1 MSKKEQQTFI
11 LELKI
16 LSKILRSSWTMT
28 MDRSTLA
35 LLGERH
41 LMLEKTIIP
50 LIPDSTFITP
60 EVAQKLKQAESTRN
74 DFIIDVQEAFLTNN
88 TKFVDYLK
96 SFGLTRSELNYCCLL
111 TLGLR
116 GNEIGI
122 ITNNRNHY
130 NHSSMI
136 RQKLRLAPND
146 TNLGNYLRYQ
156 YETIQSETTESIVL
170 K

>member
-1 MSKKEQQTFI
+1 MNKTDQQTFI

-16 LSKILRSSWTMT
+16 LSKILRSSWT

-74 DFIIDVQEAFLTNN
+74 DFIIDVQEAFITNN
-88 TKFVDYLK
+88 TRFVEYLK

-116 GNEIGI
+116 GKDIGI
-122 ITNNRNHY
+122 LTNNHNHY
-130 NHSSMI
+130 NHSSAI
-136 RQKLRLAPND
+136 RQKLGLAPND
-146 TNLGNYLRYQ
+146 TNLGNHLRCK
-156 YETIQSETTESIVL
+156 YENIQSETIES
-170 K
+170 

>member
-1 MSKKEQQTFI
+1 
-11 LELKI
+11 
-16 LSKILRSSWTMT
+16 

-50 LIPDSTFITP
+50 LIPDSTFIAP

-88 TKFVDYLK
+88 TRFFEYLK
-96 SFGLTRSELNYCCLL
+96 PFGLTRSELNYCCLL

-116 GNEIGI
+116 GKEIGI
-122 ITNNRNHY
+122 MTNNRNHY
-130 NHSSMI
+130 NNSSLI
-136 RQKLRLAPND
+136 RQKLGLTPND

-156 YETIQSETTESIVL
+156 YETIQSETTESVVP

>member
-1 MSKKEQQTFI
+1 MSKTDQQTFI

-16 LSKILRSSWTMT
+16 LSKVLRSSWT

-50 LIPDSTFITP
+50 LIPESTFLTP
-60 EVAQKLKQAESTRN
+60 EVAQKLKHAEATRN

-88 TKFVDYLK
+88 TRFVDYLK

-146 TNLGNYLRYQ
+146 TNLGNHLRYQ
-156 YETIQSETTESIVL
+156 YERLQSETTESSAL

>member
-16 LSKILRSSWTMT
+16 LSKILRSSWT

-50 LIPDSTFITP
+50 LIPDSSFISP
-60 EVAQKLKQAESTRN
+60 EVEQRLKQAESTRN
-74 DFIIDVQEAFLTNN
+74 DFIIDIQEAFLTNN
-88 TKFVDYLK
+88 TRFVDYLK
-96 SFGLTRSELNYCCLL
+96 SFSLTRSELNYCSLL

-116 GNEIGI
+116 GKEIGLTLTGLLELVAEGTVENKRELLLQEI
-122 ITNNRNHY
+122 KK
-130 NHSSMI
+130 SS
-136 RQKLRLAPND
+136 
-146 TNLGNYLRYQ
+146 
-156 YETIQSETTESIVL
+156 S
-170 K
+170 

>member
-1 MSKKEQQTFI
+1 MSKTDQQTFI

-16 LSKILRSSWTMT
+16 LSKILRSSWTM
-28 MDRSTLA
+28 DRSTLA

-41 LMLEKTIIP
+41 LMLEKTIMT
-50 LIPDSTFITP
+50 LIPECTFINP

-74 DFIIDVQEAFLTNN
+74 DFIINVQEAFLTNN
-88 TKFVDYLK
+88 TRFVEYLK

-136 RQKLRLAPND
+136 RQKLKLAPND
-146 TNLGNYLRYQ
+146 TNLGNYLRYL
-156 YETIQSETTESIVL
+156 YKVVQSETN
-170 K
+170 

>member
-1 MSKKEQQTFI
+1 MSRKEQQTFI

-16 LSKILRSSWTMT
+16 LSKILRSPWA

-35 LLGERH
+35 LLGKRH

-50 LIPDSTFITP
+50 LIPDNTFITP

-74 DFIIDVQEAFLTNN
+74 DFIIDVQEAFITNN
-88 TKFVDYLK
+88 IRFVEYLE

-136 RQKLRLAPND
+136 RQKLSLSPND

-156 YETIQSETTESIVL
+156 YEIIQSETTERTVP

>member
-1 MSKKEQQTFI
+1 MSKTDQQTFI
-11 LELKI
+11 LELKV
-16 LSKILRSSWTMT
+16 LSKILRSSWTM
-28 MDRSTLA
+28 DRSTLA
-35 LLGERH
+35 LLAERH
-41 LMLEKTIIP
+41 LKLEKTIIP
-50 LIPDSTFITP
+50 FIPESTFITP
-60 EVAQKLKQAESTRN
+60 EVSQKLKQAESTRK
-74 DFIIDVQEAFLTNN
+74 DFIVDVLEAFISNN

-156 YETIQSETTESIVL
+156 YETIQSETTESSVL

>member
-1 MSKKEQQTFI
+1 
-11 LELKI
+11 
-16 LSKILRSSWTMT
+16 

-35 LLGERH
+35 LLGKRH

-50 LIPDSTFITP
+50 LIPDNTFITP

-74 DFIIDVQEAFLTNN
+74 DFIIDVQEAFITNN
-88 TKFVDYLK
+88 IRFVEYLE

-136 RQKLRLAPND
+136 RQKLSLSPND

-156 YETIQSETTESIVL
+156 YEIIQSETTERTVP

>member
-16 LSKILRSSWTMT
+16 LSKILRSSWA

-50 LIPDSTFITP
+50 LIPDNTLITP
-60 EVAQKLKQAESTRN
+60 EVAQKLKQAESTRR
-74 DFIIDVQEAFLTNN
+74 DFIVDVQEAFLTNN
-88 TKFVDYLK
+88 TRFVDYLK
-96 SFGLTRSELNYCCLL
+96 SFGLTRSELNYCSLL

-116 GNEIGI
+116 GKDIGI
-122 ITNNRNHY
+122 LTNNHNHY

-156 YETIQSETTESIVL
+156 YETIQSETNESVVL

>member
-1 MSKKEQQTFI
+1 
-11 LELKI
+11 
-16 LSKILRSSWTMT
+16 

-50 LIPDSTFITP
+50 LIPEGTFINP

-74 DFIIDVQEAFLTNN
+74 DFIINVQEAFLTNN
-88 TKFVDYLK
+88 TRFVEYLK

-136 RQKLRLAPND
+136 RQKLKLAPND
-146 TNLGNYLRYQ
+146 TNLGNYLRYLYNVVQ
-156 YETIQSETTESIVL
+156 HETN
-170 K
+170 

>member
-1 MSKKEQQTFI
+1 MSKTDQQTFI

-16 LSKILRSSWTMT
+16 LSKILRSSWTL
-28 MDRSTLA
+28 DRSTLA

-41 LMLEKTIIP
+41 LMLEKTIIH

-74 DFIIDVQEAFLTNN
+74 DFIIDVQEAFITNN
-88 TKFVDYLK
+88 IRFVEYLE

-136 RQKLRLAPND
+136 RHKLSLAPND

-156 YETIQSETTESIVL
+156 YEIIQSETTERTVP

>member
-1 MSKKEQQTFI
+1 MSKTDQQTFI

-16 LSKILRSSWTMT
+16 LSKILRSSWT

-50 LIPDSTFITP
+50 LIPDNTFITP

-74 DFIIDVQEAFLTNN
+74 DFIIDVQEAFITNN
-88 TKFVDYLK
+88 TRFVDYLK
-96 SFGLTRSELNYCCLL
+96 SFGLTRSALNYCSLL

-116 GNEIGI
+116 GKEIGLL
-122 ITNNRNHY
+122 TNNHNHY
-130 NHSSMI
+130 NHSSAI

-156 YETIQSETTESIVL
+156 YGKLQSETTESGVL

>member
-1 MSKKEQQTFI
+1 MSKTDQQTFI
-11 LELKI
+11 IELKI
-16 LSKILRSSWTMT
+16 LSKILRSSWT

-50 LIPDSTFITP
+50 LIPECTFINP

-74 DFIIDVQEAFLTNN
+74 DFIINVQEAFLTNN
-88 TKFVDYLK
+88 TRFVEYLK

-136 RQKLRLAPND
+136 RQKLKLAPND
-146 TNLGNYLRYQ
+146 TNLGNYLRYL
-156 YETIQSETTESIVL
+156 YKVVQSETN
-170 K
+170 

>member
-1 MSKKEQQTFI
+1 MSKKEKQTFI
-11 LELKI
+11 IELKI
-16 LSKILRSSWTMT
+16 LSKILRSSWT

-50 LIPDSTFITP
+50 LIPECTFINP

-74 DFIIDVQEAFLTNN
+74 DFIINVQEAFLTNN
-88 TKFVDYLK
+88 TRFVEYLK

-130 NHSSMI
+130 NQSSMI
-136 RQKLRLAPND
+136 RQKLKLAPND
-146 TNLGNYLRYQ
+146 TNLGNYLRHLYKVV
-156 YETIQSETTESIVL
+156 QSETN
-170 K
+170 

>member
-1 MSKKEQQTFI
+1 MSKTDQQTFI

-16 LSKILRSSWTMT
+16 LSKILRSSWT

-50 LIPDSTFITP
+50 LIPECTFINP
-60 EVAQKLKQAESTRN
+60 DVAQKLKQAESTRN
-74 DFIIDVQEAFLTNN
+74 DFIINVQEAFLTNN
-88 TKFVDYLK
+88 TRFVEYLK

-136 RQKLRLAPND
+136 RQKLKLAPND
-146 TNLGNYLRYQ
+146 TNLGNYLRYLYNVVQ
-156 YETIQSETTESIVL
+156 HETN
-170 K
+170 

>member
-16 LSKILRSSWTMT
+16 LSKILRSSWT

-50 LIPDSTFITP
+50 LIPDSSYISP
-60 EVAQKLKQAESTRN
+60 EVEQRLKQAESTRN
-74 DFIIDVQEAFLTNN
+74 DFIIDIQEAFLTNN
-88 TKFVDYLK
+88 TRFVDYLK
-96 SFGLTRSELNYCCLL
+96 SFSLTRSELNYCSLL

-116 GNEIGI
+116 GKEIGLL
-122 ITNNRNHY
+122 TNNHNHY
-130 NHSSMI
+130 NHSSVI

-156 YETIQSETTESIVL
+156 YGKLQSETTESGVL

>member
-16 LSKILRSSWTMT
+16 LSKILRSSWT

-136 RQKLRLAPND
+136 RQKLKLAPND

-156 YETIQSETTESIVL
+156 YETIQSETTESIVP